1 MKTLIINGSPKGK
14 NGNTEVIINRF
25 IGSAK
30 DLYQVCYVAN
40 EDRMKLAEYIKKFDS
55 IIIVM
60 PLYIH
65 AMPGIVMKLIECM
78 EPTTAAGK
86 SMGFIV
92 QSGFRE
98 SEHSMYLKRYLGALA
113 KELNYTYIG
122 TVVRG
127 GSAGI
132 SMMPEKM
139 NRKLFE
145 KLQVLGEHFE
155 ATGTFHADIMEKLA
169 KPIRLSKG
177 MSRLLHLL
185 FKLGISDTIF
195 WNGMLKKNNALD
207 RKFDRPFA

>member
-1 MKTLIINGSPKGK
+1 MKTLIINGSPKGR
-14 NGNTEVIINRF
+14 NGNTEVIIEKF

-30 DLYQVCYVAN
+30 NLYQVCYVAN
-40 EDRMKLAEYIKKFDS
+40 EDPLKLAEYMKRFDAV
-55 IIIVM
+55 IIVM

-65 AMPGIVMKLIECM
+65 AMPGIMMKLIECM
-78 EPTTAAGK
+78 ERTIDDGK

-98 SEHSMYLKRYLGALA
+98 SEHSKYLKRYLTALA
-113 KELNYTYIG
+113 HKLNYTYIG

-132 SMMPEKM
+132 CMMPEKM
-139 NRKLFE
+139 NKKLF
-145 KLQVLGEHFE
+145 KQLQNLGEHFRL
-155 ATGTFHADIMEKLA
+155 TRTFHGDIVEELA
-169 KPIRLSKG
+169 KPIRLSNG
-177 MSRLLHLL
+177 MSMLLYFL
-185 FKLGISDTIF
+185 FKLGISDSIF